1 MYFETARENRIKPMT
16 TLILDVANDLAA
28 ALARQSQT
36 SKISVQALSA
46 AVLEQWFLDQDTP
59 PQQPWLPDDVAA
71 IEVGL
76 AQSRAGQTISHGEAS
91 ARLLAKAK

>member
-1 MYFETARENRIKPMT
+1 LT

-28 ALARQSQT
+28 ALARQSQK

-59 PQQPWLPDDVAA
+59 LAEPWSLEDRAA
-71 IEVGL
+71 IEDGL
-76 AQSRAGQTISHGEAS
+76 AQSRAGQTISHGEAC
-91 ARLLAKAK
+91 ARLLAKAQ